1 MKKLF
6 LLVFL
11 LSCSI
16 PNLMAQELKGAEYCS
31 QKKMNSKLPIL
42 DDKAA
47 VLHAFDVL
55 DYNLD
60 LNIYNCFIS
69 PYPKTFTGVET
80 IQLKVDTALNS
91 INLNAVNTSLQIN
104 SVGLAGVSFVHSSN
118 ILTITL
124 DRTYAVGETLSVK
137 INYQHK
143 TPASQDGWYVQSGFV
158 FTDAEPEGAR
168 TWFPCWDKPSDKATV
183 NIRVKVPATVK
194 LAANGRLAD
203 STKNVDTIYYN
214 WISRDPVA
222 TYLTVITG
230 KVNYNLDLFYWP
242 KISNPNELVPM
253 RFYYNNGENASSYKI
268 QFLDMVTLFSNLFT
282 EHPFEK
288 NGFAAV
294 GSQFTWGGME
304 NQTLTSI
311 CPGCWGINLIS
322 HEFAHQWFGDMITC
336 ATWADITLN
345 EGFATY
351 CEALWYEHTGGYS
364 SYKSDINGDASQYLN
379 SNPGWPIYNPSWAIT
394 TPNTNTLFNTAIT
407 YNKGACV
414 LHMLRYV
421 MGDPLFFQGL
431 KNYANSQFKYK
442 SAMITDL
449 LQIMTTTYGQDLTW
463 FFNQWYNTANHP
475 TYTNQYYIS
484 AQPNSMWEVGFVAKQ
499 SQTNTGFFSMPL
511 EIKIN
516 FSNATDTTVKVFNN
530 VNNQLFTFSFIKQV
544 ASVTFDP
551 NNNIVLKTATLTVI
565 PPMPVELTSFT
576 ATTKE
581 NFVILNWETATEVNN
596 KGFEVERAIQ
606 KTVMDGNTEALE
618 FQQIAFI
625 QGQGTTTSSKSYSY
639 VDHASKYGKYV
650 YRLKQIDFSGDY
662 KYSPNVT
669 ASAGIAPATYS
680 LDQNYPNPFNP
691 TTTIRFEI
699 PKTTNITLVVYNM
712 LGQKVK
718 ILANG
723 IYSEGVYEQSFDAS
737 GLSSGIY
744 IYELKSD
751 DFQLRKKM
759 VLEK

>member
-11 LSCSI
+11 FSCSI

-42 DDKAA
+42 DDKAFI
-47 VLHAFDVL
+47 VHSFDVL
-55 DYNLD
+55 DYKLD
-60 LNIYNCFIS
+60 LDIYNCFVS

-91 INLNAVNTSLQIN
+91 ISLNAMNTSLQIN
-104 SVGLAGVSFVHSSN
+104 SVGLAGASFVHLSN

-143 TPASQDGWYVQSGFV
+143 TPSSQDGWYVQSGFV

-183 NIRVKVPATVK
+183 NIRVRVPATVK

-253 RFYYNNGENASSYKI
+253 RFYYNNGENASSYKT
-268 QFLDMVTLFSNLFT
+268 QFLDMVTFYSTLFT

-304 NQTLTSI
+304 NQTMTSI
-311 CPGCWGINLIS
+311 CPGCWAINLIS

-351 CEALWYEHTGGYS
+351 CEALWYEHSLGYS
-364 SYKSDINGDASQYLN
+364 SYKSDIVGDANGYLN
-379 SNPGWPIYNPSWAIT
+379 GNPGWPIYNPSWAIT

-421 MGDPLFFQGL
+421 MGDQLFFQGL

-449 LQIMTTTYGQDLTW
+449 LQIMTITYGQDLTW

-530 VNNQLFTFSFIKQV
+530 VNNQLFTFSFNKQ
-544 ASVTFDP
+544 ASSVTFDP

-581 NFVILNWETATEVNN
+581 NFVILNWETATEINN
-596 KGFEVERAIQ
+596 KGFEVERAVQ

-625 QGQGTTTSSKSYSY
+625 QGQGTSTNSKSYSY

-650 YRLKQIDFSGDY
+650 YRLKQVDFNGDY

-680 LDQNYPNPFNP
+680 LNQNYPNPFNP

-699 PKTTNITLVVYNM
+699 PKTTNITLAVYNM

-723 IYSEGVYEQSFDAS
+723 IYSDGVYEQSFDAS

-751 DFQLRKKM
+751 DFQIRKKM